1 MKPEENL
8 RKPASS
14 HVIRAHRDAL
24 TTLAKEDGTDFTDAL
39 RGFVDSLPNAEYR
52 AENGRVV
59 WTIADYDFLNR
70 ETVPDTVNPSLW
82 RQAQLNSI
90 HGLFEVTTGVYQV
103 RGMDMA
109 NMTIVEGETGIIVID
124 ALTSIEG
131 AEAALALYR
140 KNRGNRPVKGLIIT
154 HTHADH
160 WGGTLGVASEDA
172 FKSGSTPLIAPDQ
185 FMENAVSENVIAGSA
200 MRRRSQYQ
208 FGQRLPAGE
217 RGHVDNGLGK
227 TFAVGRMGLV
237 EPNDLIRKTG
247 DTREIDGV
255 TFEFQLAP
263 DTEAPAEMH
272 IFMPA
277 TGVLNLA
284 ENAVRNFHNLLPFRG
299 AQVRNALNWTKYISE
314 ALQLW
319 GDKASILIG
328 QHHWPLWGN
337 AEVIQYLEVQRDLYK
352 FTHDQTLRMINNG
365 MTPNE
370 IAAELRLPRS
380 IDEKWYARGYYGS
393 IQHNAKAVYQ
403 QYIGWYDC
411 VPAHLDPLPPVEA
424 GKKMVTYLGGADAV
438 VAKARSDFENGEYRW
453 VAQILNHVV
462 FADPNHLNARN
473 LLADTY
479 EQLGYIAE
487 CATWRNSF
495 LFGAQELRE
504 GARSL
509 EKPTAAS
516 KQTLAALT
524 TEQLCDFLSV
534 RLNGEIAE
542 GERIKINLSFTDTDE
557 EFVLNLQN
565 SALTYVF
572 GTQSAYAD
580 LSLTMTRH
588 VFEQL
593 LSRSLSFEDAIMAG
607 QVLSRGNVMK
617 FGELF
622 RLFVQPSPNFAIVEP
637 GA

>member
-1 MKPEENL
+1 M
-8 RKPASS
+8 
-14 HVIRAHRDAL
+14 
-24 TTLAKEDGTDFTDAL
+24 DFADAL
-39 RGFVDSLPNAEYR
+39 RGFIDSIPNAEYR
-52 AENGRVV
+52 AENGRVI
-59 WTIADYDFLNR
+59 WSMASYDFLNQ

-90 HGLFEVTTGVYQV
+90 HGLFEVTTGVYQI

-109 NMTIVEGETGIIVID
+109 NMTIVEGDSGIIVID

-140 KNRGNRPVKGLIIT
+140 KNRGDRPVKGLIIT

-160 WGGTLGVASEDA
+160 WGGTLGIAPEDA
-172 FKSGSTPLIAPDQ
+172 FRSGKTPLIAPDQ
-185 FMENAVSENVIAGSA
+185 FMENAVSENVIAGNA

-227 TFAVGRMGLV
+227 TFAIGRTGLV

-247 DTREIDGV
+247 ETREIDGV
-255 TFEFQLAP
+255 QFEFQLAP

-319 GDKASILIG
+319 GNDAAILIG

-337 AEVIQYLEVQRDLYK
+337 AEVIEYLEIQRDLYK

-365 MTPNE
+365 KTPNE
-370 IAAELRLPRS
+370 IAATLRLPKS
-380 IDEKWYARGYYGS
+380 IDEKWYARGYYGT

-403 QYIGWYDC
+403 QYIGWYDG
-411 VPAHLDPLPPVEA
+411 VPAHLDPLPPVEV
-424 GKKMVTYLGGADAV
+424 GKKMVAYLGGADAV
-438 VAKARSDFENGEYRW
+438 VAKARADFENGEYRW
-453 VAQILNHVV
+453 IAQVLNHVV
-462 FADPNHLNARN
+462 FADPDHLGARN

-487 CATWRNSF
+487 CASWRNAY

-504 GARSL
+504 GAGSL
-509 EKPTAAS
+509 RGPTSAS
-516 KQTLAALT
+516 KQTLMALT

-534 RLNGEIAE
+534 RLQSEMAE
-542 GERIKINLSFTDTDE
+542 DHRITINLSFTDRDE

-565 SALTYVF
+565 ATLTYVF
-572 GTQSAYAD
+572 GIQSSHAD
-580 LSLTMTRH
+580 LSLTMTRD
-588 VFEQL
+588 VFDQL
-593 LSRSLSFEDAIMAG
+593 LSKSLEFEDAISAG
-607 QVLSRGNVMK
+607 QVLSRGRVSK
-617 FGELF
+617 FADFF
-622 RLFVQPSPNFAIVEP
+622 RLLVQPSPYFAIVEP
-637 GA
+637 NL